1 MQKILV
7 VEDSPIVTK
16 IIRHVMKSSVDF
28 EAYYADSLAATK
40 LLVEE
45 HKGEFFT
52 ALVDLNLPDAPDGEV
67 VDCTLAEKIPTIVL
81 TGSYDDERREALLD
95 KGIVDYVLKEGR
107 YSYDYA
113 VNLIGRLKKNC
124 QIKVL
129 VVEDSDTSR
138 KFICSLLQRQL
149 FQVLEAKDGIE
160 AIKVVIDNPDIKL
173 LITDYNMPKMDGFEL
188 VKNLRHKYDKSDLI
202 IIGLSAEGKGA
213 LSAKFI
219 KHGANDFLQKPFY
232 HEEFNC
238 RVQHNVESLELVE
251 RITYAA
257 NCDYLTGTFN
267 RRYFFNVGS
276 DMYAHA
282 KKNGSPLAAVVLDL
296 DHFKRIN
303 DTYGHD
309 VGDTVLKVVAG
320 VLKESLSRF
329 LVARTGGEEFFA
341 LLPGLD
347 NDKAISFVSKIRQ
360 IVSSTPIPAGDE
372 EIFVTFS
379 SGVTN
384 QSFDNL
390 DEMINKAD
398 EFLYRAKEAGRNL
411 VVGDDDEPED
421 DEL

>member
-1 MQKILV
+1 MKKILV

-16 IIRHVMKSSVDF
+16 IIRHVMKCSVDF
-28 EAYYADSLAATK
+28 EAYYADSLAATMI
-40 LLVEE
+40 LVEQ

-138 KFICSLLQRQL
+138 KFISSLLQRQL
-149 FQVLEAKDGIE
+149 FHVLEAKDGIE
-160 AIKVVIDNPDIKL
+160 AIKVVVENPDIKL

-202 IIGLSAEGKGA
+202 IIGLSAEGKGT

-267 RRYFFNVGS
+267 RRYFFNIGAE
-276 DMYAHA
+276 MYAHA
-282 KKNGSPLAAVVLDL
+282 KNNHSLLAAVVIDL
-296 DHFKRIN
+296 DNFKRIN
-303 DTYGHD
+303 DSYGHD
-309 VGDTVLKVVAG
+309 AGDNVLKVVAG
-320 VLKESLSRF
+320 VLKESFSRF

-347 NDKAISFVSKIRQ
+347 NEKAMSFVSKIRQ
-360 IVSSTPIPAGDE
+360 IVSITPIPFGDE
-372 EIFVTFS
+372 DIFITIS

-384 QSFDNL
+384 QFFESL

-398 EFLYRAKEAGRNL
+398 EFLYRAKEAGRNI
-411 VVGDDDEPED
+411 VVGDDDDVED
-421 DEL
+421 SD